1 VMHRSGARTITFAL
15 VFAVAIIGAAI
26 YNNNRAANK
35 LAAMPRAETAVLPP
49 PPAPI
54 CPPDRSAEVE
64 ALRGELTAL
73 RNAVE
78 LTIAIKPEPGKLR
91 AAVNA
96 LAVYLP
102 AK

>member
-1 VMHRSGARTITFAL
+1 MKHLR
-15 VFAVAIIGAAI
+15 IIGASLWAFPFVFALGVWAKI
-26 YNNNRAANK
+26 YYDHRAANA
-35 LAAMPRAETAVLPP
+35 LADVAKPVVAQ
-49 PPAPI
+49 PASV
-54 CPPDRSAEVE
+54 CPPDARAEAAAVR
-64 ALRGELTAL
+64 AELTAL

-78 LTIAIKPEPGKLR
+78 LTIATKPEPGKLR